1 MEELESEHSSW
12 QWRPFTD
19 SCKVIL
25 KAVLPYDENKLHS
38 IPLALSVHMKE
49 TYENL
54 QVLLQKI
61 GHEEHRWNICTD
73 LTVIVM
79 LIVLPGGYTKFCCFE
94 CEWDGRARDCH

>member
-1 MEELESEHSSW
+1 MEELEPEHASW

-19 SCKVIL
+19 SSTVIL
-25 KAVLPYDENKLHS
+25 KALLPYNGNKPHS
-38 IPLALSVHMKE
+38 IPLAHSVHMKE

-61 GHEEHRWNICTD
+61 RQDHRWNICAD

-79 LIVLPGGYTKFCCFE
+79 LIVLQGRYTKFCCFE
-94 CEWDGRARDCH
+94 CE